1 MFLYF
6 VKVIQKRFLIMNN
19 YFRSGRYNR
28 KLEQAYHYDKKKK
41 ELKDGRKDENNTQE
55 RCEEKQT
62 TIKL

>member
-28 KLEQAYHYDKKKK
+28 KLEQSYSYDKKKK
-41 ELKDGRKDENNTQE
+41 ELKDGKKDKDNPT
-55 RCEEKQT
+55 K
-62 TIKL
+62 